1 MKEPQR
7 QGARVCLENPQWM
20 QVEDSKCSVE
30 SRSWEDRAQRNSEVL
45 STLRRTAPTDTDLG
59 MSSTVGL
66 ADRSPSTA
74 MINTDKGLK
83 GENGPKE

>member
-1 MKEPQR
+1 
-7 QGARVCLENPQWM
+7 M
-20 QVEDSKCSVE
+20 QVEDTKCSVE
-30 SRSWEDRAQRNSEVL
+30 SRSWEGRVQRNSEVL
-45 STLRRTAPTDTDLG
+45 SPLRTAPPDTDLG
-59 MSSTVGL
+59 MSSIVGL

>member
-1 MKEPQR
+1 M
-7 QGARVCLENPQWM
+7 
-20 QVEDSKCSVE
+20 
-30 SRSWEDRAQRNSEVL
+30 QRNSEVL
-45 STLRRTAPTDTDLG
+45 SPLRTAPPDTDLG
-59 MSSTVGL
+59 MSSIVGL